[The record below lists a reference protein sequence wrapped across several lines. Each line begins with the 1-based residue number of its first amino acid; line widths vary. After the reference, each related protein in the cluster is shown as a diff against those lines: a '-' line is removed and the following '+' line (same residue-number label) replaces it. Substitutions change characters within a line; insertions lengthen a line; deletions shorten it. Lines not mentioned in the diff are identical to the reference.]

1 MALQQLRSRFRVLQ
15 NPSLI
20 KLFST
25 TNSSSSSDSDDLN
38 LQNPNLTQSFSIST
52 TLSSSS
58 ECDDPILDTQE
69 EEEVVNQKYHG
80 ECRKR
85 GKWGAQITDPQK
97 RKAKIWLGTFDTP
110 GDASR
115 AYHQAALRFG
125 VASGE
130 KNKPLS
136 DTERKHFID
145 LCVREVNEEGRLIT
159 RLKPQSCTRVGE
171 EMEKKFGLK
180 LTQTQLLYRWRNLR
194 NQYVTWSKLMNAAGD
209 GYDAKT
215 HTFDWSKD
223 KWADFVKM
231 VPESSRFQKKPLQH
245 ADELRTLFEC
255 TVKNDSQYIDGLHWS
270 TSVKKYYIDL
280 CVKEI
285 NEKGRLLTRLKPQS
299 WIKVSQQLEK
309 KFGSKFN
316 QNQLSSQWVH
326 LRRQYIAW
334 SKLMNAAGSGYDAK
348 THTFNWSEDKWAEFS
363 KMIPESSNF
372 RKKPLQFASE
382 LRTLFG
388 STVETENEE
397 NKPQLDDMPR
407 SASNSDQFRDAGVH
421 RRKTLTTSDDAN
433 DQKLRAS
440 VEECVKSLN
449 ELRASHDL
457 PRHLYT
463 AALKSFCQGR
473 EYRIVWMAVTDP
485 EDRVSFLQSLL

>member
-1 MALQQLRSRFRVLQ
+1 
-15 NPSLI
+15 
-20 KLFST
+20 
-25 TNSSSSSDSDDLN
+25 
-38 LQNPNLTQSFSIST
+38 
-52 TLSSSS
+52 
-58 ECDDPILDTQE
+58 
-69 EEEVVNQKYHG
+69 
-80 ECRKR
+80 
-85 GKWGAQITDPQK
+85 
-97 RKAKIWLGTFDTP
+97 
-110 GDASR
+110 
-115 AYHQAALRFG
+115 
-125 VASGE
+125 
-130 KNKPLS
+130 
-136 DTERKHFID
+136 
-145 LCVREVNEEGRLIT
+145 
-159 RLKPQSCTRVGE
+159 
-171 EMEKKFGLK
+171 MEKKFGLK

-194 NQYVTWSKLMNAAGD
+194 KQYVAWSKLMNAAGH

-223 KWADFVKM
+223 KWADFIKM
-231 VPESSRFQKKPLQH
+231 VPESSRFQKEPLQH

-255 TVKNDSQYIDGLHWS
+255 TVMNDSQYTDGLHWS

-285 NEKGRLLTRLKPQS
+285 NEKGRLLTRLRPQS

-334 SKLMNAAGSGYDAK
+334 SKLMNAAGSGYNAK
-348 THTFNWSEDKWAEFS
+348 THTFDWSEDKWAEFT
-363 KMIPESSNF
+363 KMVSESSKF

-388 STVETENEE
+388 STVETENDE
-397 NKPQLDDMPR
+397 NKPQLDDMPC
-407 SASNSDQFRDAGVH
+407 STSNSDQFSDAGVH

-433 DQKLRAS
+433 DQKIGAS

-449 ELRASHDL
+449 EPRASHDL
-457 PRHLYT
+457 PRHLYS
-463 AALKSFCQGR
+463 AALKSFCQGK
-473 EYRIVWMAVTDP
+473 EYRIVWMAVTAP